1 MTEDNGA
8 TVVDIATITNPASGW
23 ISAEDRL
30 PPTNVVVL
38 ATEVDAVVYWRPL
51 PTPPHPR

>member
-8 TVVDIATITNPASGW
+8 TVPEGHDAASRGW

-38 ATEVDAVVYWRPL
+38 TTEVDAVVYWRPL

>member
-1 MTEDNGA
+1 MTEDNGL
-8 TVVDIATITNPASGW
+8 DIATITNPASGW

-30 PPTNVVVL
+30 PPTNVVVF